1 MQCMKKHKTVSL
13 QNYDDF
19 QTAWRRIQKG
29 KKKMSRIQINI
40 ENCTGKEYILF
51 PACAYKGNQFDVLP
65 KEYPPLLEPEEMG
78 VNLNT
83 IITDVPRLNKDGS
96 GRIEVTTGDVS
107 VPCVGIFVQA
117 EKKAVFVFTI
127 QQIKGRN
134 IGLAYEKGCVT
145 LTWPAYREMIY
156 RWPHMVK
163 NDEKYVD
170 EEAEIPFQKL
180 EVPCKSIAE
189 FYEIFFRNRKLM
201 KLNDELPDEPS
212 WEELRQIQLE
222 KHNSMNWF
230 EEGQFYGST
239 TTGSEG
245 NAWETGWVGGG
256 ISSYALM
263 KLGGKTEYERS
274 IKTLAHLFRLQ
285 GESGIFY
292 SGSNAK
298 GEVIKEKKYE
308 ETDGLREFS
317 SVRDSGDA
325 LYFLFQ
331 HFALM
336 KEVPESMRK
345 GTKGCADAFVKLWNT
360 YGQLG
365 QFVNAVTGEILVG
378 GSAAGGIVPAGLVSA
393 YEYFGDRKYLD
404 AAEEIAAFFYHNFV
418 ERGYTTGGPN
428 EILQCPDSE
437 SAFALLESYTELY
450 RVTLKPEWLSY
461 AKTAAH
467 LCSSWVAAYNY
478 EFPPASEF
486 NRLEM
491 KTIGTVFANVQ
502 NKHSAPGI
510 CTLSGGSLKKLYDW
524 TKEECYRRLYE
535 EITITIS
542 QYMSTDKRPI
552 YSWDVPKDATSKG
565 LNHVTVPREKLPAGF
580 ICERVNM
587 SDWETDRC
595 VGGVFNG
602 SCWSEVSNLLV
613 LTERLAR

>member
-1 MQCMKKHKTVSL
+1 MQCMKKHNTVSL
-13 QNYDDF
+13 RNSDDF
-19 QTAWRRIQKG
+19 SFRYTKNAERKQE
-29 KKKMSRIQINI
+29 MSRIQISI
-40 ENCTGKEYILF
+40 ENCTGREYILF

-65 KEYPPLLEPEEMG
+65 KEYPPLLEPDEMG
-78 VNLNT
+78 VNLET
-83 IITDVPRLNKDGS
+83 VITDVPRLNKDGS

-107 VPCVGIFVQA
+107 VPCVGIFQ
-117 EKKAVFVFTI
+117 EEDKKAVFVFTI

-134 IGLAYEKGCVT
+134 IGMAYEKGCVT

-163 NDEKYVD
+163 NEEAYVD
-170 EEAEIPFQKL
+170 EEATIPYQKL
-180 EVPCKSIAE
+180 EVPCESIEE
-189 FYEIFFRNRKLM
+189 FYEIFFRHRKQM
-201 KLNDELPDEPS
+201 KLNDEMPCEPF
-212 WEELRQIQLE
+212 WEELMQIQLK

-230 EEGQFYGST
+230 EEGQFYGSNT
-239 TTGSEG
+239 TESEG

-263 KLGGKTEYERS
+263 KLGGKTEYERG

-285 GESGIFY
+285 EESGLFY
-292 SGSNAK
+292 SGSNEK
-298 GEVIKEKKYE
+298 GEIIRERKYKETE
-308 ETDGLREFS
+308 GLREFS

-325 LYFLFQ
+325 FYFLFK

-336 KEVPESMRK
+336 KDVPESMRK
-345 GTKGCADAFVKLWNT
+345 GAERCADAFVKLWNA

-365 QFVNAVTGEILVG
+365 QFLNPVTGEILVG

-393 YEYFGDRKYLD
+393 YEYFEDERYLH
-404 AAEEIAAFFYHNFV
+404 AAEEIGAFFYRNFV
-418 ERGYTTGGPN
+418 QRGYTTGGPN

-450 RVTLKPEWLSY
+450 RVTLKPEWLSC
-461 AKTAAH
+461 AKTTAH
-467 LCSSWVAAYNY
+467 LCSSWVVAYNY
-478 EFPPASEF
+478 KFPPESEF
-486 NRLEM
+486 GRLEM

-510 CTLSGGSLKKLYDW
+510 CTLSGASLKKLYEW
-524 TKEECYRRLYE
+524 TNEECYLRLYE
-535 EITITIS
+535 EITTTIS
-542 QYMSTDKRPI
+542 QYMSTENRPI

-565 LNHVTVPREKLPAGF
+565 LNHVTVPREKLPEGF

-613 LTERLAR
+613 LAERLAQ

>member
-1 MQCMKKHKTVSL
+1 
-13 QNYDDF
+13 
-19 QTAWRRIQKG
+19 
-29 KKKMSRIQINI
+29 MSRIQINI
-40 ENCTGKEYILF
+40 ENCTGREYILF
-51 PACAYKGNQFDVLP
+51 PACAYNGNQFQVLP

-78 VNLNT
+78 VNLET
-83 IITDVPRLNKDGS
+83 VITDVPRLNKDGS

-107 VPCVGIFVQA
+107 VPCVGIFQPE
-117 EKKAVFVFTI
+117 EKMAVFVFTI

-156 RWPHMVK
+156 RWPHLVK

-170 EEAEIPFQKL
+170 EEAEIPYQKL
-180 EVPCKSIAE
+180 EVPCRSITQ
-189 FYEIFFRNRKLM
+189 FYEIFFQNRKQM
-201 KLNDELPDEPS
+201 KLNDEMPVEPS
-212 WEELRQIQLE
+212 WEEVRQIQLK

-230 EEGQFYGST
+230 EEGQFYGSNT
-239 TTGSEG
+239 TESEG
-245 NAWETGWVGGG
+245 NAWETGWVGGA

-263 KLGGKTEYERS
+263 KLGGKREYERS
-274 IKTLAHLFRLQ
+274 IKTLEHLFRLQ
-285 GESGIFY
+285 GKSGIFY
-292 SGSNAK
+292 SGSNEK
-298 GEVIKEKKYE
+298 GEIIREKKYE
-308 ETDGLREFS
+308 EMEGIREFS

-325 LYFLFQ
+325 LYFLFK
-331 HFALM
+331 HLDMM
-336 KEVPESMRK
+336 KDDAPFNRDKSLTNGNDPAESNFQTGAKR
-345 GTKGCADAFVKLWNT
+345 CADAFVKLWNT

-378 GSAAGGIVPAGLVSA
+378 GSVAGGIVPAGLVSA
-393 YEYFGDRKYLD
+393 YEYFEDEQYLH
-404 AAEEIAAFFYHNFV
+404 AAEEIGRFFYQNFIQK
-418 ERGYTTGGPN
+418 GYTTGGPN

-450 RVTLKPEWLSY
+450 RVTLKPEWLSC

-467 LCSSWVAAYNY
+467 LCSSWVVAYNY
-478 EFPPASEF
+478 VFPPASEF
-486 NRLEM
+486 GRLKM

-510 CTLSGGSLKKLYDW
+510 CTLSGESLKKLYEW
-524 TKEECYRRLYE
+524 TNEECYLRLYE
-535 EITITIS
+535 EITRTIS
-542 QYMSTDKRPI
+542 QYMSTETRPI

-565 LNHVTVPREKLPAGF
+565 LNHVTVPREKLPEGF

-613 LTERLAR
+613 LAERLAQ